1 MGTELDAT
9 DWAIIGEIQRDAR
22 LSFNQLAKRV
32 NLSAPS
38 VAARIRRLEETGVIE
53 GYHARISP
61 AAVGWPV
68 TAFVQLHCH
77 PGRCL
82 LKTAAAENFPEIAE
96 IHRLSGSSCTMVT
109 VRTAS
114 MAHLSS
120 LLEAHRRAC
129 RCQLPHRARN
139 TTGASGAQDPATAVR
154 AHPPSRLEFV
164 SGDAAATSSSRH
176 QQRPCSPPVAPQP
189 GTAYGGRQQP

>member
-1 MGTELDAT
+1 MLPLMGTELDAT

-22 LSFNQLAKRV
+22 LSFNQIAKHV

-38 VAARIRRLEETGVIE
+38 VAARIRRLEEARVIE

-61 AAVGWPV
+61 AAVGLPL

-82 LKTAAAENFPEIAE
+82 LKTSAAENFPEIAE
-96 IHRLSGSSCTMVT
+96 IHRLGGSSCTMVK

-120 LLEAHRRAC
+120 LLERIGEHADANSHILLETPLEHQA
-129 RCQLPHRARN
+129 LTVPPPP
-139 TTGASGAQDPATAVR
+139 PAPTR
-154 AHPPSRLEFV
+154 HPGWNP
-164 SGDAAATSSSRH
+164 
-176 QQRPCSPPVAPQP
+176 
-189 GTAYGGRQQP
+189 